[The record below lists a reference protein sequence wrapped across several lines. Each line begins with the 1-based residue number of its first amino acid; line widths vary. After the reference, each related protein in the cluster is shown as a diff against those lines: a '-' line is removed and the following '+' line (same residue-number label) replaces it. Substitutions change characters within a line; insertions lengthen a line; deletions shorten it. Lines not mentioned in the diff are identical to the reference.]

1 MIVAALLIA
10 SALLAR
16 VHDLRWF
23 AFVGFGLSFL
33 LGIYMVWKIIR
44 TPGDL

>member
-1 MIVAALLIA
+1 LLS

-16 VHDLRWF
+16 VHDLQWLAF
-23 AFVGFGLSFL
+23 AGFCIASL

-44 TPGDL
+44 TPGEL